1 MAIKY
6 CLNVDF
12 SIQEV
17 RFQPSLCAH
26 SHSPNPSLSSPLSP
40 STSFQCAVSCVST
53 YCCPKNVQWTTCHW
67 LLPTSCNQQKL
78 YLTQMINKRPEF
90 MIQFGSKRVQ
100 VDADDELSIH
110 LLYTVG
116 VIVFNLAK
124 YTFTAWTL
132 PLVLQGTTQTS
143 CSREKPSAPCKP
155 ARADQKSPERKQSVS
170 AKPE

>member
-1 MAIKY
+1 MQDVTGIGPFGNI
-6 CLNVDF
+6 LF
-12 SIQEV
+12 G
-17 RFQPSLCAH
+17 
-26 SHSPNPSLSSPLSP
+26 
-40 STSFQCAVSCVST
+40 
-53 YCCPKNVQWTTCHW
+53 
-67 LLPTSCNQQKL
+67 
-78 YLTQMINKRPEF
+78 LT
-90 MIQFGSKRVQ
+90 V